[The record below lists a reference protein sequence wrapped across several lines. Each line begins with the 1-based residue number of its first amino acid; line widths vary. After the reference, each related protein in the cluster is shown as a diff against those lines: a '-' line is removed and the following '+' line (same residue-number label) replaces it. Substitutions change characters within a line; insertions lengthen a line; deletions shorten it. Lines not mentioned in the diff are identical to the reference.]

1 VTETALA
8 QGMAVLFTMWPH
20 RATDRE
26 TVAAQTA
33 LYREALGELSDAA
46 WLGACKAAIRSCEF
60 FPMPVVLEKL
70 AEDVAETTMRERLTT
85 SDQARIAAAD
95 QHGQRLL
102 TAGVVTEETA
112 AERRERFAAMAA
124 ETVTAIREAGERA
137 AKRDYWT
144 GEKRRRRKAVV
155 SPLRP
160 LEGA

>member
-1 VTETALA
+1 MNALSSLY
-8 QGMAVLFTMWPH
+8 GDVL
-20 RATDRE
+20 AD
-26 TVAAQTA
+26 
-33 LYREALGELSDAA
+33 LNDAA
-46 WLGACKAAIRSCEF
+46 WLGACERALGTCKF
-60 FPMPVVLEKL
+60 FPVPAELREL
-70 AEDVAETTMRERLTT
+70 AEDVADTTMRERLTVT
-85 SDQARIAAAD
+85 DQARITTAN

-144 GEKRRRRKAVV
+144 GEKRRRKRKIA